1 MANDDLHKPLKAIN
15 QTIAKLR
22 EDVQKLTGE
31 VKKIRDAILEAAES
45 VQDAIH
51 ENIQAQ
57 AELKLME
64 HVMEVKSVK
73 PQIEAEHTQIRTERD
88 ELDERLD
95 AINERYAEKHR
106 ELDETA
112 RKRVRNLGSHIFA
125 IDEDEFE
132 AGIERPFT
140 EQVTGA
146 WGFLQEHNETVGDE
160 RTTVVR
166 ETTGETVQAIND
178 YIDRQERLLEQI
190 DDHRLDPD
198 AFDLPTDDAT
208 TLQVPYYVVE
218 YEQDGVQR
226 RQTVVPSRLSADGSE
241 WCSAALEPIEGAT
254 SLLNDLPAVESPAR
268 TTRINAGDLTSA
280 LDEYGERSRL
290 GLSYTDAV
298 GKAVP
303 DDGVQVAL
311 EVDD

>member
-15 QTIAKLR
+15 KTIAKLR

-31 VKKIRDAILEAAES
+31 VKKIRDAVVEAAES
-45 VQDAIH
+45 VQDAIQ

-64 HVMEVKSVK
+64 HVMDVKSVK
-73 PQIEAEHTQIRTERD
+73 PQIEAEHDQIRTERE
-88 ELDERLD
+88 ELDERLE
-95 AINERYAEKHR
+95 AINDRYAEKHR

-112 RKRVRNLGSHIFA
+112 RERIRNLGSHIFA
-125 IDEDEFE
+125 IDEEEFE

-146 WGFLQEHNETVGDE
+146 WGVLQEHNEVVGDE
-160 RTTVVR
+160 RKTAVR
-166 ETTGETVQAIND
+166 EPTGETVQAIND
-178 YIDRQERLLEQI
+178 YIDRQERLLERI
-190 DDHRLDPD
+190 DDHRLDPNSS
-198 AFDLPTDDAT
+198 ALPTDEAT

-218 YEQDGVQR
+218 YERDGVQTR
-226 RQTVVPSRLSADGSE
+226 RTVVPSRLSATDGE
-241 WCSAALEPIEGAT
+241 WCSAALEPMDGAA
-254 SLLNDLPAVESPAR
+254 SLIDGVSGVESPAR
-268 TTRINAGDLTSA
+268 TSRIGADELASA
-280 LDEYGERSRL
+280 LEEYGDRSRL

-298 GKAVP
+298 TKAMP
-303 DDGVQVAL
+303 DDGVRVAL